1 MEKVTIEVSTKVN
14 DQTHKRQGNVDL
26 AATIDEAV
34 EKVGAEEVIKLYR
47 QAAKTN
53 AENLLRASLRREL
66 EGGTTRVEKAKN
78 LLSGLS
84 AEEREQLLSSL

>member
-1 MEKVTIEVSTKVN
+1 MESVTIEVSTKVN
-14 DQTHKRQGNVDL
+14 DKVEKRQGVVGL
-26 AATIDEAV
+26 AATIEEAV

-66 EGGTTRVEKAKN
+66 EGGASRVDKAKN
-78 LLSGLS
+78 LLSSLS
-84 AEEREQLLSSL
+84 AEERETLLSSL